1 MEIKDIV
8 QKQRDFFN
16 SHQTFE
22 VEYRLIVLKQLKKLL
37 IKYEPKFKEAF
48 IKDYNKHEFDFL
60 STEFMLVMDEL
71 NYMIKHI
78 KKLSKPKKVKT
89 SLINFPSKGRI
100 LAEPY
105 GVCLIMAPWNYPLQ
119 LTLSPLVGAL
129 AAGNC
134 VILKPASY
142 TKNVSNVLYEMIN
155 ELNLHEI
162 VYVVLGGR
170 KENQDLLDQKFDYI
184 FFTGGDTVGKL
195 VLEKAA
201 VNLTPVSLELGGKSP
216 CIVTKDADVDLA
228 AKRIVWGKFLNAGQT
243 CVAPDYICVHKS
255 IHTIFV
261 DKVKKYILKY
271 YYDDKMKLNDDFVHL
286 INVKHFNKVTSLI
299 DKSKVVF
306 GGKNN
311 GLCLEPT
318 VIDNVKFS
326 DPIMKEEIFGP
337 LMPIIIYDDIYDLLR
352 TISNMDKPLAF
363 YLFSKDKKF
372 SKTIFE
378 IMSYGGGCYNDV
390 IMHLTN
396 QNLPF
401 GGVGR
406 SGMGAY
412 HGKKT
417 FDTFTHYKSILLK
430 GKKEL
435 NLKYPPNNKS
445 KTNLLKKMIGIK

>member
-286 INVKHFNKVTSLI
+286 INEKHFNKVTSLI

>member
-78 KKLSKPKKVKT
+78 KKLSKPKKVKS

-286 INVKHFNKVTSLI
+286 INEKHFNKVTSLI

-445 KTNLLKKMIGIK
+445 KTNVLKKMIGIK

>member
-261 DKVKKYILKY
+261 DKVKQYILKY

-286 INVKHFNKVTSLI
+286 INEKHFNKVTSLI

-337 LMPIIIYDDIYDLLR
+337 LMPILIYDDIYDLLR

-435 NLKYPPNNKS
+435 NLKYPPNSKS

>member
-142 TKNVSNVLYEMIN
+142 TKNISNVLYEMIN

-286 INVKHFNKVTSLI
+286 INEKHFNKVTSLI

-445 KTNLLKKMIGIK
+445 KTNVLKKMIGIK

>member
-286 INVKHFNKVTSLI
+286 INEKHFNKVTSLI

-445 KTNLLKKMIGIK
+445 KTNVLKKMIGIK